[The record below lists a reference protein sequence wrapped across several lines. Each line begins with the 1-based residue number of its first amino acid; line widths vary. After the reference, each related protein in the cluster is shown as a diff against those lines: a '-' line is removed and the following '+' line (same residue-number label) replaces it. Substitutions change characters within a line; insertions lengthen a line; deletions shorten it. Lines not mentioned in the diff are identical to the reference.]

1 MTALGNPGTLC
12 GVMHVLGGARPV
24 AAVLAIAVLASC
36 GSPVTPTPQLGA
48 TPDGSG
54 VGMSTA
60 TGMPSPSAT
69 PVPAAGHELY
79 GFVPYWEMDDTIA
92 ADLAAT
98 PLTTV
103 ALFSVTNT
111 STGAISKSP
120 QGYKRIT
127 GGVGAAMIAAAHR
140 RGTRVELVFT
150 SFGAPRNTSFFGN
163 AALQA
168 ATVQS
173 LVALVRTLGI
183 DGVDVDVEGLDL
195 GLAAEYGA
203 FVAELRTALVAA
215 DPGGTVSVAAA
226 AGPTGAAMATAALAA
241 GADRVFLMGYDY
253 RTASS
258 SPGATSP
265 ILRAD
270 AGRSLTWS
278 LDLYADAG
286 VPSQKL
292 ILGLP
297 LYGMA
302 WPVAGPVIGAPSTG
316 NGSLWI
322 LRQHLGVMTNPT
334 AVPQTDPLEAV
345 DVYFLGSDG
354 SLAAPS
360 PDPTSST
367 SPTPVPSGLTWT
379 AVYVD
384 SPDTLAAK
392 LSIGESRGLAGAGF
406 WAIGYERGLPGYTDL
421 MTRFV
426 AGGVPAP

>member
-1 MTALGNPGTLC
+1 MLAVAL
-12 GVMHVLGGARPV
+12 
-24 AAVLAIAVLASC
+24 LASC
-36 GSPVTPTPQLGA
+36 GPPVTPTPLLSA

-54 VGMSTA
+54 AGMSTA

-69 PVPAAGHELY
+69 PVPAPGHELY

-98 PLTTV
+98 PLTTA

-111 STGAISKSP
+111 STGAISRSL

-127 GGVGAAMIAAAHR
+127 GAVGAAMIAAAHR
-140 RGTRVELVFT
+140 RGTRVELVFS
-150 SFGAPRNTSFFGN
+150 SFGASRNASLLGN
-163 AALQA
+163 AALE
-168 ATVQS
+168 ATTVRS

-183 DGVDVDVEGLDL
+183 DGVNVDVEELDL

-203 FVAELRTALVAA
+203 FVGQLRTALVAA
-215 DPGGTVSVAAA
+215 DPGGTVSVAAT

-258 SPGATSP
+258 SPGAMSP
-265 ILRAD
+265 VLRAD

-316 NGSLWI
+316 TGSLWI
-322 LRQHLGVMTNPT
+322 LRQHLGVMTNPS

-360 PDPTSST
+360 ADPSSSA
-367 SPTPVPSGLTWT
+367 SPTPAPSGLTWT

-392 LSIGESRGLAGAGF
+392 LSLGESRGLAGAGF

-421 MTRFV
+421 MRRFV
-426 AGGVPAP
+426 AGGVPAS

>member
-1 MTALGNPGTLC
+1 LTARVGPGTLC
-12 GVMHVLGGARPV
+12 GVMPLPDGARPIAALLAV
-24 AAVLAIAVLASC
+24 ALLAAC
-36 GSPVTPTPQLGA
+36 GSTAVPVPAPSSAIGA
-48 TPDGSG
+48 
-54 VGMSTA
+54 STSSA
-60 TGMPSPSAT
+60 QPVDSDAVDPSAT
-69 PVPAAGHELY
+69 PTPAPGHELY
-79 GFVPYWEMDDTIA
+79 GFVPYWEMDDTIT

-111 STGAISKSP
+111 ATGAISTSA

-127 GGVGAAMIAAAHR
+127 GAVGAAMIAAAHR

-150 SFGAPRNTSFFGN
+150 SFGASRNASFFGN
-163 AALQA
+163 AGLQT
-168 ATVQS
+168 ATVRS
-173 LVALVRTLGI
+173 LVVLERQLGV
-183 DGVDVDVEGLDL
+183 DGVDVDVEGLDPAL
-195 GLAAEYGA
+195 VAAYGA
-203 FVAELRTALVAA
+203 FVARLRTALVAA
-215 DPGGTVSVAAA
+215 DPGGTVSVATAV
-226 AGPTGAAMATAALAA
+226 GPTGAAMAAVAAAA

-253 RTASS
+253 RTAGS
-258 SPGATSP
+258 SPGAVSP
-265 ILRAD
+265 VVRAD

-278 LDLYADAG
+278 LDLYAAAG
-286 VPSQKL
+286 VPPQRL
-292 ILGLP
+292 LLGLP

-316 NGSLWI
+316 PGTAWV
-322 LRQHLGVMTNPT
+322 LRQHLDVLTSPA

-360 PDPTSST
+360 SDASSGA
-367 SPTPVPSGLTWT
+367 SAAPRGLTWT

-384 SPDTLAAK
+384 SPDTLAVK
-392 LSIGESRGLAGAGF
+392 LGLAESRGLVGAGF

-426 AGGVPAP
+426 GGTIPAA